1 VRKIFYKLI
10 VENTSHGLGKE
21 TNFEFQY
28 IPSFN
33 KTTEDLGVYEDTGI
47 KGGVERR
54 NFVTFCMGTAV
65 LGIAGYIGSRIAFG
79 MLGGFRSWV
88 IS

>member
-1 VRKIFYKLI
+1 
-10 VENTSHGLGKE
+10 
-21 TNFEFQY
+21 
-28 IPSFN
+28 
-33 KTTEDLGVYEDTGI
+33 VYEDRGF

-65 LGIAGYIGSRIAFG
+65 LGIAGIITSRIAFG
-79 MLGGFRSWV
+79 IFGGFKGWL